1 IVPSEHIDLNE
12 HILHDGY
19 HQGSM
24 GQDNQVTLDTP
35 DTQDVLETKE
45 TEEAQVK
52 GTLEEV
58 QALLKAMKEEQAE
71 AKAKDDNDADG
82 RLGGKAYSGYSCTVM
97 PKSTDMV
104 LFCDDWTKIA
114 LM

>member
-1 IVPSEHIDLNE
+1 MMVTIKVDSRVAQDTLGDQD
-12 HILHDGY
+12 IL
-19 HQGSM
+19 
-24 GQDNQVTLDTP
+24 
-35 DTQDVLETKE
+35 E

-71 AKAKDDNDADG
+71 TKTKDDDDVDG